1 MSAKTVAAEPSRPAG
16 TEATAGSAAGASAET
31 VALAGSPAPEEP
43 SGPGA
48 GAPSGQA
55 GRQEAEAEAPAAV
68 LAASVPEGDGRDP
81 GDAHAASVGRPGRPV
96 LAGAAVLGALLI
108 AVPGLLM
115 SRDRTPESHDRVVA
129 DQAGTVLGGGDATQ
143 GAGAYASSS
152 PSASVLKA
160 SPKALPHKAAPP
172 KTSLA
177 QPVSEPTAVKK
188 AKKPAATPKPK
199 KSTSAAKSGTGSTS
213 KSTSSYPSDI
223 LVTATRVLHA
233 GQSLNANKARLRM
246 QTDGNFVLY
255 DENNKA
261 RWATMTFGSNYHAV
275 FQGDGN
281 LVVYTADNRPVWAS
295 RTDGHGGA
303 TLRLQG
309 DGNMVIYAGS
319 TAIWATNTVH

>member
-1 MSAKTVAAEPSRPAG
+1 MKAA
-16 TEATAGSAAGASAET
+16 
-31 VALAGSPAPEEP
+31 ALAGSRTAEEP
-43 SGPGA
+43 AGPGA
-48 GAPSGQA
+48 GSARA
-55 GRQEAEAEAPAAV
+55 ARQEAEAEAPAGV
-68 LAASVPEGDGRDP
+68 LAASVPEGDGPDP
-81 GDAHAASVGRPGRPV
+81 DAHAASVGRPGRPL

-160 SPKALPHKAAPP
+160 SPKALPHKPAPA

-177 QPVSEPTAVKK
+177 QPVSKPTTVKK
-188 AKKPAATPKPK
+188 SKKPAATPKPK
-199 KSTSAAKSGTGSTS
+199 KSTAKSGTSSTS
-213 KSTSSYPSDI
+213 KSTTSYPSDV
-223 LVTATRVLHA
+223 LVTATRVLKA
-233 GQSLNANKARLRM
+233 GQSLNAKKARLRM
-246 QTDGNFVLY
+246 QADGNFVLY

-261 RWATMTFGSNYHAV
+261 RWATMTFGSNFHAV
-275 FQGDGN
+275 FQPDGN

-295 RTDGHGGA
+295 RTDGHNGA

-309 DGNMVIYAGS
+309 DGNMVIYSGS